1 MNAESVDLFLRYKIL
16 HKRLNLLCDYFSWKG
31 KKTMSSVLHAKKR
44 TAGRQSTLTQLRKNG
59 AIPGVVYG
67 HQLEST
73 SMALDARMFAKV
85 LAEIGSKSVF
95 QLDVDGKKVNAVL
108 TEVQRCALKGHIK
121 HVDFKSINMSEEL
134 EVDIPITVV
143 GDAIGIK
150 QGGFLLQPN
159 REIRIKV
166 NPAHIP
172 ETIEVDVSDV
182 EIGTSLYVSDIR
194 NKFPFEILNEDDYT
208 IITITPPPAEN
219 KQEETVDGTPEV
231 TEATG
236 QNPSGQEQ

>member
-1 MNAESVDLFLRYKIL
+1 MN
-16 HKRLNLLCDYFSWKG
+16 
-31 KKTMSSVLHAKKR
+31 SVLQAKKR
-44 TAGRQSTLTQLRKNG
+44 TAGRQSTLSQLRKNG

-67 HQLEST
+67 YQMEST
-73 SMALDARMFAKV
+73 SIALDGRTFAKV
-85 LAEIGSKSVF
+85 LAEIGNKSVF

-108 TEVQRCALKGHIK
+108 TEMQRCALKGFIK
-121 HVDFKSINMSEEL
+121 HVDFKSIDMSEEL

-143 GDAIGIK
+143 GDAIGVA

-159 REIRIKV
+159 REVRIKV
-166 NPAHIP
+166 SPANIP

-182 EIGTSLYVSDIR
+182 AIGTSLYVSDIR
-194 NKFPFEILNEDDYT
+194 NKYPFEILNEDDYT

-236 QNPSGQEQ
+236 QNPSGEE

>member
-1 MNAESVDLFLRYKIL
+1 MN
-16 HKRLNLLCDYFSWKG
+16 
-31 KKTMSSVLHAKKR
+31 SVLQAKKR
-44 TAGRQSTLTQLRKNG
+44 TAGRQSTLSQLRKNG

-67 HQLEST
+67 YQMEST
-73 SMALDARMFAKV
+73 SIALDGRTFAKV
-85 LAEIGSKSVF
+85 LAEIGNKSVF

-108 TEVQRCALKGHIK
+108 TEMQRCALKGFIK
-121 HVDFKSINMSEEL
+121 HVDFKSIDMSEEL

-143 GDAIGIK
+143 GDAIGVA

-159 REIRIKV
+159 REVRIKV
-166 NPAHIP
+166 SPANIP

-182 EIGTSLYVSDIR
+182 AIGTSLYVSDIR
-194 NKFPFEILNEDDYT
+194 NKYPFEILNEDDYT

-236 QNPSGQEQ
+236 QNSSEEE